1 MHVVIYSLL
10 VANVISL
17 SGCRRRDTSGG
28 PLGVIPDSVSRAR
41 CSKELENLS
50 TFHSLSPR
58 TKGNRLPPERDGR
71 TFACWAVCFCFL
83 LFEMSIAIPCDRAVR
98 GCCGRITRRG
108 GCSLHSFLLL
118 QKSARARAA
127 NSAHPDLAE
136 DPLRQIVLE
145 CKQSLR

>member
-83 LFEMSIAIPCDRAVR
+83 LFEMSILQYRAIGLCVAVVGALR
-98 GCCGRITRRG
+98 DEEGVHFTRS
-108 GCSLHSFLLL
+108 CS
-118 QKSARARAA
+118 
-127 NSAHPDLAE
+127 
-136 DPLRQIVLE
+136 
-145 CKQSLR
+145 CKKVPVREPRTAPTPT